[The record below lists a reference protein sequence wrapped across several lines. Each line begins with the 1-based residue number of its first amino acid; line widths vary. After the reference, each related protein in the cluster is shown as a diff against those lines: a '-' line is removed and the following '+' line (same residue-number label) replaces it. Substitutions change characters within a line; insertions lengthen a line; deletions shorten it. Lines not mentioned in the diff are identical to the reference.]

1 MFARFH
7 RFLGFH
13 RLPLFSHAHVRS
25 QRVHRFA
32 DAAFLRQCR
41 LAVLNGAPRRP
52 QFPTHR
58 RRLAEHFIALVDF
71 RFLQGCSEL
80 KGRPVHYPDRGI
92 INYRARRLRTLP
104 GTQRFYF
111 ALRGVLRR
119 STSLPDARSPV
130 CLMSIDLF
138 RGPRLNRWPSP
149 VRFNFQRSKI

>member
-52 QFPTHR
+52 QLPTHR
-58 RRLAEHFIALVDF
+58 RRLPEHFIALVVF
-71 RFLQGCSEL
+71 RFLQECSEL
-80 KGRPVHYPDRGI
+80 KSRPVHYPDRGI
-92 INYRARRLRTLP
+92 INFRTRRLRTLP
-104 GTQRFYF
+104 GTERFYF

-130 CLMSIDLF
+130 CLVSISMI
-138 RGPRLNRWPSP
+138 RGPRFSRRPSP
-149 VRFNFQRSKI
+149 AMINLGKPR